1 MEIPSYNLSNIQSYG
16 SQSGIKFASTNSEAA
31 IATDKGYS
39 TSGQTTERTEKSDR
53 AEQEKKV
60 EKSTDSVEAAVKL
73 AKQREKINEEQREK
87 MMEDMKEFVS
97 SINKNLSFR
106 VDQESG
112 RDVVTIYEAST
123 GDVIRQIPEE
133 EMLEVL
139 RRLARD
145 RERHSG
151 LVMTQV

>member
-1 MEIPSYNLSNIQSYG
+1 MEIPSYNTSNIQSYG
-16 SQSGIKFASTNSEAA
+16 SQSGIKFASDKEAA
-31 IATDKGYS
+31 AVTENRHLISDKAP
-39 TSGQTTERTEKSDR
+39 RTEDAK
-53 AEQEKKV
+53 EKKV
-60 EKSTDSVEAAVKL
+60 EKSTETIEAAVKL
-73 AKQREKINEEQREK
+73 AKEREKINEEQREK
-87 MMEDMKEFVS
+87 MMEQMKDFVS
-97 SINKNLSFR
+97 SINKNLAFR
-106 VDQESG
+106 TDKESG

-145 RERHSG
+145 REQHSG

>member
-31 IATDKGYS
+31 IATEKSYA
-39 TSGQTTERTEKSDR
+39 TSGQTDRTEKSDR

-73 AKQREKINEEQREK
+73 AKQREKINEEQRQE
-87 MMEDMKEFVS
+87 MMDRMEEFVS

-106 VDQESG
+106 VDKESG

-145 RERHSG
+145 REHHSG